1 MSKMHIEEANR
12 LPSGASGVNRYVNYF
27 AQGILIH
34 HFWGDYSCE
43 IDLTFVSEREAKR
56 ALPALHIE
64 LKEVYTDPAG
74 KPIKSIGWV
83 QGETYPNT
91 LLISAGGED
100 VDRVVDQL
108 VSFGADRNAIMST
121 KHSIDKGE
129 PFKVKIPHVY
139 IDHPNQTKL
148 KL

>member
-1 MSKMHIEEANR
+1 MSNANI
-12 LPSGASGVNRYVNYF
+12 LPSGAVGVNPYVNYF
-27 AQGILIH
+27 AQGILRH

-43 IDLTFVSEREAKR
+43 IDLDFVSEREAKQ

-74 KPIKSIGWV
+74 KPIKSVGWI

-91 LLISAGGED
+91 LLISAGGDD
-100 VDRVVDQL
+100 VDRVLDQL
-108 VSFGADRNAIMST
+108 ESFGADRKAMMST
-121 KHSIDKGE
+121 KRGIDKGE

-139 IDHPNQTKL
+139 IDHPNQIKL
-148 KL
+148 AI